1 MGAREFGQLKSV
13 KLREGW
19 PNEAGDFTPWLAEN
33 LEQLSHAIGVSLDLV
48 NQEVSVAEFRADI
61 LAHSPQD
68 DCLVLIEN
76 QLEASDH
83 THLGQIL
90 TYLTGFDAQIVV
102 WVARDFREPHLS
114 AVNWLNEHVGE
125 PFAFFAVKVRLVQ
138 IEDSLLAPIFDVLA
152 KPSEWDR
159 QLRQTSA
166 RDVSEIG
173 EFRRAFW
180 AHYAD
185 RYPRD
190 AEIAGLRPGYAR
202 SNIWHP
208 TEQPG
213 VIVSQYLAQA
223 GVGIYCTSRRGE
235 PLEDVFLHLRGYED
249 EFQGELGVAV
259 GASPDRHAAVAY
271 RRVDT
276 RVRENWESMVEWLH
290 ERLDAYQRV
299 ISAGP
304 VADA

>member
-33 LEQLSHAIGVSLDLV
+33 LEQLSHAIGVSLELV

-90 TYLTGFDAQIVV
+90 TYLTGLDAQIVV